1 MRKANELRE
10 YLTKCN
16 SYLAENPDRLHI
28 FVDDG
33 SIHCTASLN
42 LSHEYRYTITIVV
55 TDYSGPADALMLPLL
70 AWLRVKQPEL
80 MANPERRANAIQFDV
95 ELLNHNSADVEI
107 KLPLTER
114 VVVRQSPDGTMVA
127 EHVDEPANPELP
139 EDAPDVTITI
149 PGTPPSTVTVPDWRK
164 PHD

>member
-10 YLTKCN
+10 YLTRCN
-16 SYLAENPDRLHI
+16 RYLAENPDRLHI

-55 TDYSGPADALMLPLL
+55 TDYAGVADALMLPLL
-70 AWLRVKQPEL
+70 AWLRIKQPEL

-95 ELLNHNSADVEI
+95 ELLNHNAADVEI

-114 VVVRQSPDGTMVA
+114 VVVRQLPDGSMVA
-127 EHVDEPANPELP
+127 EHVDEPVDPELP
-139 EDAPDVTITI
+139 EAAPDVTIAI
-149 PGTPPSTVTVPDWRK
+149 PGVEPDTVTVPDWRQT
-164 PHD
+164 HG